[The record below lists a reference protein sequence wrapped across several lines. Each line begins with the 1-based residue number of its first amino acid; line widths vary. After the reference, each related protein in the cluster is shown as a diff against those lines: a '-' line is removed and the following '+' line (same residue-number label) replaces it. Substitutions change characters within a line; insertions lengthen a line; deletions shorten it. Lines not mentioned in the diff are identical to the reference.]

1 MNYPTIFL
9 QAVDNLCGLKV
20 RWQVFGD
27 DKYENIT
34 FHEIYEGSGG
44 KIPTK
49 DEVEAEVNKLLGE
62 LNATEYQ
69 RKRAAE
75 YPAIGDQLDMIYK
88 AGQGGDAFQAAIKA
102 VKDKYPKPE

>member
-1 MNYPTIFL
+1 MNWPTNFL
-9 QAVDNLCGLKV
+9 NAVENLCGDKV
-20 RWQVFGD
+20 EWQLRGD
-27 DKYENIT
+27 DAYENIT
-34 FHEIYEGSGG
+34 WISGTA
-44 KIPTK
+44 PTK
-49 DEVEAEVNKLLGE
+49 EAVQAELDKLVAAE
-62 LNATEYQ
+62 TATEYQ

>member
-27 DKYENIT
+27 DAYENIT

-49 DEVEAEVNKLLGE
+49 DEVQAEVDKLT
-62 LNATEYQ
+62 AAAAAVAYQ
-69 RKRAAE
+69 GKRAAE
-75 YPAIGDQLDMIYK
+75 YPTIGDQLDMIYH

-102 VKDKYPKPE
+102 VKDKYPKP

>member
-1 MNYPTIFL
+1 MTYPTKFL
-9 QAVDNLCGLKV
+9 CAVDNLCGTSVVWSL
-20 RWQVFGD
+20 RGD
-27 DKYENIT
+27 DAYENIT
-34 FHEIYEGSGG
+34 WISGTP
-44 KIPTK
+44 PT
-49 DEVEAEVNKLLGE
+49 EAEVQAEVDRLVAAE
-62 LNATEYQ
+62 NATEYQ

>member
-1 MNYPTIFL
+1 MIWPTKFL
-9 QAVDNLCGLKV
+9 QAVDNLCGDKV
-20 RWQVFGD
+20 DWKLRGD
-27 DKYENIT
+27 DAYENIT
-34 FHEIYEGSGG
+34 WVSGTA
-44 KIPTK
+44 PTK
-49 DEVEAEVNKLLGE
+49 EAVQAEVDKLVAAE
-62 LNATEYQ
+62 KATEYQ